1 MKVSEYTSRKIARL
15 SIVCACLVVFL
26 HSYSKPLS
34 QSMSGSV
41 AWWAQDLISQGISR
55 AAVPFFFV
63 VFGFFLFRDY
73 EPRNSQWGWWKRQVS
88 KRLRSLCVPYFV
100 WSLIGLLSTFTMTRF
115 ATTQIYSYEWASPTW
130 WLSVL
135 GVTTFPKF
143 MFHLWFVKALFIFTL
158 ISPII
163 AAIAFRWPRL
173 TLLMLFLLS
182 VVRFVPFGDWPS
194 NLMFVVVG
202 IAAIIFSRVERAE
215 CVGVGRVE
223 RVDCVGVG
231 RVERVDCVGV
241 GRIERAERVESE
253 SFPTRSTRSTRL
265 RRLKMCGGII
275 WLFLVFCKVLL
286 TKLGIVD
293 IYGSIRLSDMFQ
305 INIMTPMNM
314 LGIAVLWYGYDKIV
328 GHLSLRVIHLWDRVA
343 PLAFFVYCFH
353 WSIQHWV
360 SAVVGRVLMGRSD
373 LLMWVLPP
381 TITSILGLWCGSLF
395 SSKIPLIV
403 SFLTGGRCSPRR

>member
-1 MKVSEYTSRKIARL
+1 MKISEYTSRKIARL

-26 HSYSKPLS
+26 HSYSKMLS

-41 AWWAQDLISQGISR
+41 AWWAQDLVSQGISR

-73 EPRNSQWGWWKRQVS
+73 EPRNSQWLWWKRQVS
-88 KRLRSLCVPYFV
+88 KRMRSLCVPYFV
-100 WSLIGLLSTFTMTRF
+100 WSLIGLLSTFALTRF
-115 ATTQIYSYEWASPTW
+115 ATTQIYSYDGASPTW

-163 AAIAFRWPRL
+163 AAIAFCWPRL
-173 TLLMLFLLS
+173 TLLTLFLLS

-202 IAAIIFSRVERAE
+202 MVAIIFSRVERAE
-215 CVGVGRVE
+215 CEGLSRV
-223 RVDCVGVG
+223 
-231 RVERVDCVGV
+231 
-241 GRIERAERVESE
+241 ERAERVESE
-253 SFPTRSTRSTRL
+253 SFPTRTTRSTRL
-265 RRLKMCGGII
+265 RKLKMCGGII
-275 WLFLVFCKVLL
+275 WLFLVLCKVLL
-286 TKLGIVD
+286 TKLGVVD

-328 GHLSLRVIHLWDRVA
+328 GHLSSRITHLWDRVA

-353 WSIQHWV
+353 WAILPWAGVAVKRSGFNGDDFMKWLLTPALTIVLSSFLGMLLRTKFTWV
-360 SAVVGRVLMGRSD
+360 YRM
-373 LLMWVLPP
+373 
-381 TITSILGLWCGSLF
+381 
-395 SSKIPLIV
+395 
-403 SFLTGGRCSPRR
+403 LTGGRL

>member
-1 MKVSEYTSRKIARL
+1 M
-15 SIVCACLVVFL
+15 
-26 HSYSKPLS
+26 
-34 QSMSGSV
+34 
-41 AWWAQDLISQGISR
+41 
-55 AAVPFFFV
+55 
-63 VFGFFLFRDY
+63 
-73 EPRNSQWGWWKRQVS
+73 S

-100 WSLIGLLSTFTMTRF
+100 WSLIGCLSTFALTRF
-115 ATTQIYSYEWASPTW
+115 ATTQIYRYDWASPTW

-143 MFHLWFVKALFIFTL
+143 MFHFWFVKALFIFTL
-158 ISPII
+158 ISSFI
-163 AAIAFRWPRL
+163 AVIAFRWPHLSLL
-173 TLLMLFLLS
+173 TLFLLS

-202 IAAIIFSRVERAE
+202 IAAVIFSRV
-215 CVGVGRVE
+215 
-223 RVDCVGVG
+223 
-231 RVERVDCVGV
+231 
-241 GRIERAERVESE
+241 ERAERVESE

-275 WLFLVFCKVLL
+275 WLSLVFCKVLL
-286 TKLGIVD
+286 TKLGVVD

-314 LGIAVLWYGYDKIV
+314 LGIAVLWYGYDKLI

-381 TITSILGLWCGSLF
+381 TITSILCLVLGTWMSIKVPSILT
-395 SSKIPLIV
+395 
-403 SFLTGGRCSPRR
+403 FLTGGRNNLRRQ